1 MQDRFK
7 FRVWN
12 KLAKVMTYNVCLG
25 NFELKAGETL
35 SNKIDWIGIDYN
47 EPETFICFKDT
58 ATEYLELMQCTGLK
72 DKNGKLIFEGD
83 LLKANRTYFT
93 SIGEIKFG
101 LDRNEHLGFFIDWHD
116 KSECIRQDLQY
127 WLPWVEVIGNIYENP
142 ELLELEE

>member
-7 FRVWN
+7 FRYQFDN
-12 KLAKVMTYNVCLG
+12 KIWDVSEIDFDNQTL
-25 NFELKAGETL
+25 ELKVDAFEAIHI
-35 SNKIDWIGIDYN
+35 KD
-47 EPETFICFKDT
+47 FKY
-58 ATEYLELMQCTGLK
+58 ENLVQCTGLK

-101 LDRNEHLGFFIDWHD
+101 LDRNENLGFFLDWHD
-116 KSECIRQDLQY
+116 KFECIRQDLQY

-142 ELLELEE
+142 ELLEVEE